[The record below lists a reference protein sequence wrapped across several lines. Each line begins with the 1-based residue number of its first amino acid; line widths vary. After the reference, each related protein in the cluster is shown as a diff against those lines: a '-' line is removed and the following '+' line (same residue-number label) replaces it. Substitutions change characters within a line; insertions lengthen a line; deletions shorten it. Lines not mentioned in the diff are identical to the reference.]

1 MNAVLLAQAG
11 VVSNAPA
18 VPRQLQDIRGPLDLA
33 LVAPWVVRG
42 LLVAV
47 PLAILAWVWWRR
59 KPTGRAAAQVRETAA
74 ARARSRLSESW
85 GLLDRPEPFCTLLSE
100 IVRVYLEERF
110 GLRAPDQTT
119 EEFLEGLR
127 ESLALDLRHKE
138 LLRDFMFQCDL
149 VKFARGEPERA
160 DLERLHQMASALVDE
175 TGVESRPS
183 TRPEA
188 AGKEVS
194 R

>member
-1 MNAVLLAQAG
+1 MIPAVFAQALA
-11 VVSNAPA
+11 VSNSPV
-18 VPRQLQDIRGPLDLA
+18 VPKQLQDIRGPLDLA
-33 LVAPWVVRG
+33 LVAPWLIRG

-59 KPTGRAAAQVRETAA
+59 KPSGRAAAEVRETAA
-74 ARARSRLSESW
+74 ARARSRLSEAW
-85 GLLDRPEPFCTLLSE
+85 GMLDRPEPFCTLLSE

-138 LLRDFMFQCDL
+138 LLRDFLMQCDQ
-149 VKFARGEPERA
+149 VKFARGEPERP

-175 TGVESRPS
+175 TGVESLAPS
-183 TRPEA
+183 GPGSLQTEA
-188 AGKEVS
+188 A

>member
-1 MNAVLLAQAG
+1 
-11 VVSNAPA
+11 
-18 VPRQLQDIRGPLDLA
+18 
-33 LVAPWVVRG
+33 
-42 LLVAV
+42 
-47 PLAILAWVWWRR
+47 
-59 KPTGRAAAQVRETAA
+59 
-74 ARARSRLSESW
+74 
-85 GLLDRPEPFCTLLSE
+85 LLDRPEPFCTLLSE

-138 LLRDFMFQCDL
+138 LLRDFMIQCDL

-175 TGVESRPS
+175 TGLESRPS

-188 AGKEVS
+188 AGKEAS